1 MRAGRRFD
9 SFSGENAGGR
19 GRNSERE
26 PKSESECQTE
36 THSNRD
42 GQTFSKSNGEAA
54 RHRAAGNVRN
64 TVADSDGRRDPEF
77 GAANSAADP
86 SVDHGCAAHGRAA
99 SSHTAIYSV
108 SSADDLRQ
116 TADDV
121 PDRAPAFYS
130 NWIAPECF
138 FNATSE
144 NFANP
149 EANSYS
155 KADANAEALA
165 IAESDTN
172 TETISVTES
181 DADAQTVPVAESD
194 TDDQANSHAEA
205 QPLTDAESNS

>member
-1 MRAGRRFD
+1 VRAGRRFD

-26 PKSESECQTE
+26 PKSKSQTE

-54 RHRAAGNVRN
+54 RHRAAGNLRN
-64 TVADSDGRRDPEF
+64 TVADSDGRRDPQF

-172 TETISVTES
+172 PETISVTES